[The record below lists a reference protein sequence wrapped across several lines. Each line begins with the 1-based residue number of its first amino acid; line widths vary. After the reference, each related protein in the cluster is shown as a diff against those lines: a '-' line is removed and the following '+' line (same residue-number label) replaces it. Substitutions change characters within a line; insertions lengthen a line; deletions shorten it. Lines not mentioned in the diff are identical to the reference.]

1 MSKVLKQKT
10 HLHRRDIKGV
20 STYVVL
26 RNSQK
31 SLKTSDS
38 LYVEGF
44 IDDLAIEG
52 TLLPKQDGSH
62 WLNIKKE
69 WRQAIGKTIG
79 DPVELTLEVKPKTKT
94 SNKEK
99 SI

>member
-1 MSKVLKQKT
+1 MRKLLKHKV

-26 RNSQK
+26 RNSQQD
-31 SLKTSDS
+31 LKTKDS
-38 LYVEGF
+38 LEVKGF

-52 TLLPKQDGSH
+52 TLQPKHDGSH

-79 DPVELTLEVKPKTKT
+79 DAVELTLEVQPSMKVVAKK
-94 SNKEK
+94 
-99 SI
+99 